1 MQPPAGE
8 VDLLAV
14 DTSGELVAVEVKTGR
29 VPGGGLAESGD
40 EALPDPLLRPARRI
54 DRAALARH
62 WRAARWLGQALGAGT
77 GARLD
82 LVEVLVTT
90 TPPGSGR
97 SPAVGSPRVRL
108 VHHRGPREPPV
119 ALRGLRPPAGPS
131 R

>member
-1 MQPPAGE
+1 MLDRRLQTPAGE

-14 DTSGELVAVEVKTGR
+14 DPGGVLVAVEVKTGR
-29 VPGGGLAESGD
+29 VPAGD
-40 EALPDPLLRPARRI
+40 LEGALPDPLLRPARRV
-54 DRAALARH
+54 DRAGLARR
-62 WRAARWLGQALGAGT
+62 WRAARWLGQALGAGG

-82 LVEVLVTT
+82 LIEVLVAS
-90 TPPGSGR
+90 TPR
-97 SPAVGSPRVRL
+97 RVRL